1 MQLTHSPANAG
12 RRFLHEPNAG
22 RSRSVQRPAM
32 TTLRTLL
39 TLALLACLQ
48 PLQGQSGFSLPGMD
62 DSLAPA
68 TLNTR
73 TVDDTVQIA
82 VTVRIA
88 SGWHLYHDELGH
100 PDAVGLP
107 TVVTFTGDG
116 VSFSKAR
123 FPEPHEYDQSDISEP
138 GTFILG
144 HEGTIVVFAEGRLDE
159 AGSTPEISVHLAGL
173 TCEDS
178 GSCIQY
184 DEEATDAGAGS
195 DALFADYP
203 TDLFEGSQAVGE
215 GGDEGGDSGADGAVD
230 GALAHDRALETVPTL
245 SDAEY
250 AAVSFPEFMPRAD
263 ETTHGLGMW
272 LLLAFIAG
280 MILNVM
286 PCVLPVISIKILSFV
301 QQAGEDK
308 QRILALGLSFAAGI
322 LVIFLVL
329 ATLAVSLGLGWGEQF
344 QSQPFIIAM
353 IGLVFAFS
361 LSMFGV
367 YELGVPAGIGEMA
380 GAAPREGLGDAFF
393 KGMLATVLA
402 TPCSGPFLGSTLTW
416 TVAQPA
422 PVVFAIFTALGLG
435 MALPY
440 VVLTA
445 NPGLLKIVP
454 KPGPWMDT
462 FKQAMGF
469 VLLAT
474 VIYLMISLRQE
485 LMLFTVAFLVFVGL
499 GCWWWGRFSVRATN
513 KGRRLATLA
522 VALGIAAI
530 GGRVSFVEFPS
541 LFETDGTAEWEE
553 FDPALFAEHL
563 DAGRSVL
570 VDFTANWCP
579 NCKYNERFVYDDEQ
593 VVAALEDKGVVR
605 IRADLT
611 HDGAR
616 TDMLERLRNSLGA
629 HSIPFVAVFP
639 GDDVTAPHTRL
650 DIVSKADMLA
660 IIDSLP

>member
-1 MQLTHSPANAG
+1 MK
-12 RRFLHEPNAG
+12 
-22 RSRSVQRPAM
+22 
-32 TTLRTLL
+32 TLRITL

-73 TVDDTVQIA
+73 TVDDVVQIA
-82 VTVRIA
+82 ITLEIA
-88 SGWHLYHDELGH
+88 SDWHLYHDELGH
-100 PDAVGLP
+100 PEASGLP
-107 TVVTFTGDG
+107 TVVTFSGDG
-116 VSFSKAR
+116 VTFSKAR
-123 FPEPHEYDQSDISEP
+123 FPEPHRYDQSNIAEP

-144 HEGTIVVFAEGRLDE
+144 HEGTIVLFAEGRLDQPG
-159 AGSTPEISVHLAGL
+159 ATPEISVQLRGV

-178 GSCIQY
+178 GSCVQY
-184 DEEATDAGAGS
+184 DEEATDAGAGD

-203 TDLFEGSQAVGE
+203 AGLFEASEDGD
-215 GGDEGGDSGADGAVD
+215 GGTADSAAD
-230 GALAHDRALETVPTL
+230 GALAHDRALSTVETL
-245 SDAEY
+245 SDEEY
-250 AAVSFPEFMPRAD
+250 AAVSFPEFMPRTD

-322 LVIFLVL
+322 LVVFLIL
-329 ATLAVSLGLGWGEQF
+329 ATLAVSIGLGWGEQF
-344 QSQPFIIAM
+344 QNQPFIIGM
-353 IGLVFAFS
+353 IALVFAFA

-367 YELGVPAGIGEMA
+367 FELGVPAGIGEMA

-454 KPGPWMDT
+454 KPGAWMDT
-462 FKQAMGF
+462 FKQSMGF

-474 VIYLMISLRQE
+474 VVYLMISLRQE

-522 VALGIAAI
+522 VAVGIAAI
-530 GGRVSFVEFPS
+530 GGRVSLVDFPS
-541 LFETDGTAEWEE
+541 LFETDGTHEWEE
-553 FDPALFAEHL
+553 FDPAVFAEHL

-593 VVAALEDKGVVR
+593 VVAALEGKEVVR

-616 TDMLERLRNSLGA
+616 TDMIERLRNSLGA

-650 DIVSKADMLA
+650 DIVSKADMLS
-660 IIDSLP
+660 IIESLP

>member
-1 MQLTHSPANAG
+1 MKLLSTSLT
-12 RRFLHEPNAG
+12 
-22 RSRSVQRPAM
+22 
-32 TTLRTLL
+32 
-39 TLALLACLQ
+39 ALLAVAVLAVVQ
-48 PLQGQSGFSLPGMD
+48 PLQAQKGFGLPGLD
-62 DSLAPA
+62 TGKASA
-68 TLNTR
+68 TLYTR
-73 TVDDTVQIA
+73 AADELLQVVISIDIQH
-82 VTVRIA
+82 
-88 SGWHLYHDELGH
+88 GWHLYHDDLGN
-100 PDAVGLP
+100 PDAIGLP
-107 TVVTFTGDG
+107 TEVTLSGAGVTFSP
-116 VSFSKAR
+116 VR
-123 FPEPHEYDQSDISEP
+123 FPTPLTLDQP
-138 GTFILG
+138 GLDTWIYG
-144 HEGTIVVFAEGRLDE
+144 HEGTIVLRAAGRLTE
-159 AGSTPEISVHLAGL
+159 GGEVPAITAHLKGL
-173 TCEDS
+173 TCEDN
-178 GSCIQY
+178 GSCIPY
-184 DEEATDAGAGS
+184 EEELANSGAGD
-195 DALFADYP
+195 DALFADFP
-203 TDLFEGSQAVGE
+203 DDLF
-215 GGDEGGDSGADGAVD
+215 GATQDGDGAEA
-230 GALAHDRALETVPTL
+230 GAASGDAAAESSGSGESSSRASGEVAAGSSGSVEPSSRAPRGTSSAGSEL

-250 AAVSFPEFMPRAD
+250 AAVEFPEFTPRTD
-263 ETTHGLGMW
+263 TDTHGLGMW

-322 LVIFLVL
+322 LVVFLVL
-329 ATLAVSLGLGWGEQF
+329 ATLAAALGLGWGEQF
-344 QSQPFIIAM
+344 QSQPFIIIM
-353 IGLVFAFS
+353 IGLVFAFA

-367 YELGVPAGIGEMA
+367 YELGVPAGVGELA

-416 TVAQPA
+416 TVAQPT
-422 PVVFAIFTALGLG
+422 PVIFAIFTALGLG

-445 NPGLLKIVP
+445 NPGLLKVVP

-462 FKQAMGF
+462 FKQSMGF

-474 VIYLMISLRQE
+474 VVYLMISLRQE

-499 GCWWWGRFSVRATN
+499 GCWWWGRFSVRAAN
-513 KGRRLATLA
+513 KGRRLATLGVA
-522 VALGIAAI
+522 VAIAAL
-530 GGRVSFVEFPS
+530 GGRISFVEFRG
-541 LFETDGTAEWEE
+541 LFESDGNTEWQE
-553 FDPALFAEHL
+553 FDPSAFADHL
-563 DAGRSVL
+563 DAGHSVM

-593 VVAALEDKGVVR
+593 VLAAMASKNVVR

-629 HSIPFVAVFP
+629 HSIPFVAIFP
-639 GDDVTAPHTRL
+639 GDDPTSPHTRL
-650 DIVSKADMLA
+650 DIVGKADMLA

>member
-1 MQLTHSPANAG
+1 MK
-12 RRFLHEPNAG
+12 
-22 RSRSVQRPAM
+22 
-32 TTLRTLL
+32 TLRLTLI
-39 TLALLACLQ
+39 LALLACLQ
-48 PLQGQSGFSLPGMD
+48 PLHGQSGFSLPGMD

-73 TVDDTVQIA
+73 TVDDVVQIA
-82 VTVRIA
+82 ITLKIA
-88 SGWHLYHDELGH
+88 SHWHLYHDELGH
-100 PDAVGLP
+100 PEAAGLP
-107 TVVTFTGDG
+107 TVVTFSGDG
-116 VSFSKAR
+116 VTFSKAR
-123 FPEPHEYDQSDISEP
+123 FPEPHRYDQSDIAEP

-159 AGSTPEISVHLAGL
+159 PGATPEISVHLAGL

-178 GSCIQY
+178 GSCIPY
-184 DEEATDAGAGS
+184 DEEASDEGAGS
-195 DALFADYP
+195 DALFAGFPD
-203 TDLFEGSQAVGE
+203 DLFETSPGDAE
-215 GGDEGGDSGADGAVD
+215 GGVD
-230 GALAHDRALETVPTL
+230 ATAAGALAHDRALSAVDTL
-245 SDAEY
+245 SDEEY
-250 AAVSFPEFMPRAD
+250 AAVSFPEFMPRTD

-422 PVVFAIFTALGLG
+422 PVVFAIFTSLGLG

-454 KPGPWMDT
+454 KPGAWMDT

-513 KGRRLATLA
+513 KGRRFATLA
-522 VALGIAAI
+522 VAMGIAAI
-530 GGRVSFVEFPS
+530 GGRLSFVEFPG
-541 LFETDGTAEWEE
+541 LFESDGTAEWEE
-553 FDPALFAEHL
+553 FDPAVFADHL
-563 DAGRSVL
+563 ESGRSVL

-593 VVAALEDKGVVR
+593 VVAALEGKNVVR

-616 TDMLERLRNSLGA
+616 TDMLERLRGQLGA

-639 GDDVTAPHTRL
+639 GDDVTSPHTRL
-650 DIVSKADMLA
+650 DIVSKADMLS
-660 IIDSLP
+660 IIESLP